1 MKKLMLLLSLC
12 SFTLTQPNEPRTAK
26 AVAMVQIAPD
36 NDPYVKVYFA
46 WVDSLTDPNEHLDTS
61 ITYHQDSLPKMGD
74 IIQIK

>member
-1 MKKLMLLLSLC
+1 MLLLSLS
-12 SFTLTQPNEPRTAK
+12 SFTLVQPNEPRTAK

-46 WVDSLTDPNEHLDTS
+46 WVDSLTDPNECLDTA